1 MADVDSQVGR
11 PFRRQ
16 IDYMSSDD

>member
-1 MADVDSQVGR
+1 MADVDSQIGS

-16 IDYMSSDD
+16 IDCMSSDD